1 MLRIDIQSA
10 PPVVT
15 LLCSGRIVLGV
26 EAETLRCMAEGRPER
41 RIVLDLHQVHALD
54 AAGIG
59 LLVDLHC
66 RAQQSDR
73 SLTVANP
80 SPRVRRLLSLTSL
93 DSLLQFSDLDALELA
108 LAGERAMS
116 A

>member
-1 MLRIDIQSA
+1 
-10 PPVVT
+10 
-15 LLCSGRIVLGV
+15 
-26 EAETLRCMAEGRPER
+26 
-41 RIVLDLHQVHALD
+41 VLDLHQVQALD

-66 RAQQSDR
+66 RAQQRER
-73 SLTVANP
+73 SVTVSNP

-108 LAGERAMS
+108 LTGERAMS